1 MQNQPFN
8 VLFLCTGNSTRSIMA
23 EVLMNQMGQGNFKAY
38 SAGTHPRG
46 ELHPMTTLFLQ
57 QHQIDTSTL
66 SSKSWL
72 LFAEVHAPKMDF
84 IFTVCDQAAGESC
97 PAWPGQPIT
106 AHWGFSDPDLFKGT
120 EEQKL
125 KEFSRIYKEI
135 SNRIRIF
142 MSLPFHKLDRMS
154 LQQELN
160 RIGK

>member
-72 LFAEVHAPKMDF
+72 LFAEVHA
-84 IFTVCDQAAGESC
+84 
-97 PAWPGQPIT
+97 
-106 AHWGFSDPDLFKGT
+106 L
-120 EEQKL
+120 
-125 KEFSRIYKEI
+125 
-135 SNRIRIF
+135 
-142 MSLPFHKLDRMS
+142 SLIH
-154 LQQELN
+154 
-160 RIGK
+160 I